1 MCGNHYMT
9 WKHENYGDPC
19 TFTSC
24 TQRAYAKQLCRAHYN
39 QQRVGKPLKPI
50 RQPGD
55 ERLQMDTGY
64 ILVPNPNRLPG
75 QRYRILEHRLVME
88 KHLGRRLKPGEN
100 IHHINGN
107 RADNRIENLELWTAP
122 QPAGVRVG
130 DYTTMTTTRGTV
142 IVARI

>member
-9 WKHENYGDPC
+9 WRHENYGDPC

-24 TQRAYAKQLCRAHYN
+24 AQRAYAKQLCRAHYN
-39 QQRVGKPLKPI
+39 QQR
-50 RQPGD
+50 
-55 ERLQMDTGY
+55 
-64 ILVPNPNRLPG
+64 
-75 QRYRILEHRLVME
+75 
-88 KHLGRRLKPGEN
+88 
-100 IHHINGN
+100 
-107 RADNRIENLELWTAP
+107 ADNRIENLELWTSP